1 MPVKEL
7 NLEELKKEEPIN
19 VVRTVLGW
27 GLSLINENKMLREE
41 LDRLKNNK
49 FNWYEKENLIPI
61 SEDTPEEKKI
71 KVLTWRLWQAKKAHK
86 EYKQRI
92 EAKLESLNKDR
103 EKAEERYRKAVRFE
117 YDDKSFEGLLE
128 FSHNIRQYLLSGLK
142 HIKSCSKCLD
152 HTCPDEIRYKKD
164 ENGEFI
170 KEIESLGSDSYI
182 WTGYE
187 EVPREEY
194 LKEWG
199 SCVSKMIKALELKEK
214 YFCEEYNMSNQ
225 DKKIIKE
232 GMELLIKYQD
242 EFIY

>member
-19 VVRTVLGW
+19 VIKTVLGW

-41 LDRLKNNK
+41 LDRLKDNK
-49 FNWYEKENLIPI
+49 FNWYEKENLIPTP
-61 SEDTPEEKKI
+61 EDTPEEKKI
-71 KVLTWRLWQAKKAHK
+71 KILTWRLWQAKKSHK
-86 EYKQRI
+86 EYKQKI
-92 EAKLESLNKDR
+92 EAELESLNKDL
-103 EKAEERYRKAVRFE
+103 KKVDERYRKAARFE
-117 YDDKSFEGLLE
+117 YDDKSFEGLLD
-128 FSHNIRQYLLSGLK
+128 FSHNIRQYLISGLK
-142 HIKSCSKCLD
+142 HMKSCSACLD
-152 HTCPDEIRYKKD
+152 KTCPYDISRKKD

-170 KEIESLGSDSYI
+170 KKIESLGSESYI

-187 EVPREEY
+187 EKPKEESRR
-194 LKEWG
+194 EWG
-199 SCVSKMIKALELKEK
+199 TILGKMIKALELKEK
-214 YFCEEYNMSNQ
+214 YFCDEYNMPNQ